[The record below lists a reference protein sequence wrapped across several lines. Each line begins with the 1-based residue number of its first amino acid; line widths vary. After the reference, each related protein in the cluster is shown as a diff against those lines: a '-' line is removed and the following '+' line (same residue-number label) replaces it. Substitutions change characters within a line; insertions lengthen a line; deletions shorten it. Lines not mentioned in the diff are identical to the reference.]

1 MRCDKTLI
9 LYKND
14 DFGTNNE
21 VDEEIERHIW
31 EIYNETYDAMYPRFN
46 SSDPYERLKAQQ
58 EWDSICNSLLHLFW
72 TEGATVSTGDKR
84 GVIGYKCSCGAKHYI
99 RNDVISEE

>member
-9 LYKND
+9 YYKND

-21 VDEEIERHIW
+21 VNEEMHRHAW
-31 EIYNETYDAMYPRFN
+31 ETYNATYDAMCPRFN